1 TVFEVMVRQLRG
13 GEVATYEPM
22 QLGVFAAQARAALIT
37 SRNAY
42 TLAWKQLAAS
52 LGLPALPPTQLA
64 GRVDMP
70 VPLHHHA
77 QVLARVR
84 PGHTDVLPA
93 TNGIDKARYNLR
105 TAQVTPI
112 PDVNFQALVQ
122 EDASPPGPA
131 RPILTMTATLTLPV
145 WDLNQGNVR
154 QSQGALLRA

>member
-1 TVFEVMVRQLRG
+1 KKDLDNARLAYRKAEADLATSVRTGYFAALVAQEGIRANRALVKLTDTVFEVMVRQLRG

-22 QLGVFAAQARAALIT
+22 QLGGFAAQARAARIA

-70 VPLHHHA
+70 VPLYHYD
-77 QVLARVR
+77 QVLARVLA
-84 PGHTDVLPA
+84 GHTDVLTA
-93 TNGIDKARYNLR
+93 TNGIDKVRYNLR

-112 PDVNFQALVQ
+112 P
-122 EDASPPGPA
+122 
-131 RPILTMTATLTLPV
+131 
-145 WDLNQGNVR
+145 
-154 QSQGALLRA
+154 